1 MTVFS
6 PETIKFWGILSCLIY
21 WIALIVLY
29 IKEYNGLKESVLRRF
44 PKVYEQLFKQSPNLK
59 DKYEKLENWS
69 TNSITAEMYQ
79 DDLNIKNRVL
89 KLNELDFFRII
100 VFTSLIIVM
109 VITVV
114 VFK

>member
-6 PETIKFWGILSCLIY
+6 PEAIKFWGILSCLIY

-29 IKEYNGLKESVLRRF
+29 IKEYNSLKDSVLRRF
-44 PKVYEQLFKQSPNLK
+44 PEVYEQIFKQSPDLK

-79 DDLNIKNRVL
+79 EDLNIKNHVL
-89 KLNELDFFRII
+89 KLHELDFFRVI
-100 VFTSLIIVM
+100 VFASLI
-109 VITVV
+109 VIMIIT
-114 VFK
+114 